1 MIGVG
6 EETGKLDEVLG
17 KLAEYYR
24 AEIERLS
31 ENLTSLMEPL
41 MLILMGGVI
50 GFIAVA
56 VYLPM
61 FSLANV
67 VG

>member
-1 MIGVG
+1 
-6 EETGKLDEVLG
+6 
-17 KLAEYYR
+17 
-24 AEIERLS
+24 
-31 ENLTSLMEPL
+31 MEPV